1 MQVAGR
7 HLTVQDL
14 VVQPRRID
22 IDHLVAIGDY
32 AKSSWSLRAWLVL
45 QAAGLEFETV
55 QVALEEAA
63 TRAGI
68 LRYSPSG
75 KVPALSKD
83 GIVINDSLA
92 IAEAIAEACPQA
104 RLWPADARVRALARA
119 AEMHAGFTH
128 LRTQMSFGLPLGD
141 HPGVLSPDTEGEIQ
155 RVFQIWRGLQQAAGG
170 GPFLCG
176 EFGIVDAMYVPVVF
190 RFRRYGV
197 AIPDDLQA
205 YVAAILDHPHVK
217 RWQALAAQAQT

>member
-1 MQVAGR
+1 MATT
-7 HLTVQDL
+7 L
-14 VVQPRRID
+14 I
-22 IDHLVAIGDY
+22 IGDY

-45 QAAGLEFETV
+45 HAAGLEFETV
-55 QVALEEAA
+55 QVALDHA
-63 TRAGI
+63 TTKADI

-75 KVPALSKD
+75 MVPALGRD

-92 IAEAIAEACPQA
+92 ISEAIAEACPQA

-119 AEMHAGFTH
+119 AAAEMHAGFTH
-128 LRTQMSFGLPLGD
+128 LRTQMSFGLDLGD
-141 HPGVLSPDTEGEIQ
+141 DPGALSPDTEWEIQ

-197 AIPDDLQA
+197 AIPADLQG
-205 YVAAILDHPHVK
+205 YVAAILDHRHVQQ
-217 RWQALAAQAQT
+217 WQALAVHSCTA